1 MSLLLLISTIPL
13 YIIYQFERDDDVLRD
28 YLLNLDDHRT
38 SVEQN
43 HHGEKTAEIIP
54 RIIHQTY
61 INNQIP
67 EKWLPAY
74 RSCQQVHND
83 STWTHVLWTDDTA
96 RNLIEESYP
105 WFLPTYD
112 SYPYAIQR
120 VDAIRYFV
128 IYHFGGFYLDLD
140 IGCRKPLE
148 PFQQFDAIFPKTQPF
163 GVSNDMMAAFKGHV
177 FFKQLITELKGHSYR
192 VGTKYPTVMWSTGP
206 VFVTQQLA
214 NFLRTKQ
221 NQSNVAVPASS
232 SIEGTVR
239 VIPHELYASAKYS
252 FFTHHPGSSWHGW
265 DVQGNHLPKRTPLDE
280 NSAWELEDRIS
291 SLDGRSRSWENS
303 MAAGYKVLWTSSIE
317 CWRADTSIA
326 TLGQSIYLPHLITP
340 VSHSRSWYCG
350 Q

>member
-1 MSLLLLISTIPL
+1 MSVRRFRRWLCHPIIISMSVLLLISTIPL

-43 HHGEKTAEIIP
+43 HHGEKTAERIP

-83 STWTHVLWTDDTA
+83 TWTHVLWTDDTA
-96 RNLIEESYP
+96 RDFIEESYP

-140 IGCRKPLE
+140 IGCRKTLE

-163 GVSNDMMAAFKGHV
+163 GVSNDMMAALKGHV

-206 VFVTQQLA
+206 VFITQQLA

-221 NQSNVAVPASS
+221 NQSNATVPTSS

-239 VIPHELYASAKYS
+239 VIPHELYGSAKYS

-265 DVQGNHLPKRTPLDE
+265 DVQV
-280 NSAWELEDRIS
+280 IS
-291 SLDGRSRSWENS
+291 F
-303 MAAGYKVLWTSSIE
+303 LWQNVFM
-317 CWRADTSIA
+317 IA
-326 TLGQSIYLPHLITP
+326 TFAAAIIIFTCYQQRPALKRRTLV
-340 VSHSRSWYCG
+340 VSYESC
-350 Q
+350 